1 MRVVSDW
8 SLGILRLSL
17 WEWFKLRRRWMPW
30 ILLAMLALFPQIGVV
45 SSYFIYRGDI
55 SASVFEGE
63 SIHTVGAMNAEGNRV
78 VEVSF
83 TCEELQNGSIPQ
95 SVFTLSQEDQ
105 ELIMEHVEGY
115 RDACEQ
121 GDVGDDSGLL
131 ESESRNFFVMP
142 ASISNGLGAAAF
154 MGIVLTMVLAASVM
168 GTEYAWGTLRTS
180 LVSGVAR
187 RKFLAS
193 KVVTL
198 LAVAVGGLLV
208 TGLFLALTSLLFTFL
223 IRHVGGEWT
232 EGEWGTVLIVFGKT
246 FYGIVPYLMLA
257 VFFAVLT
264 SSTGIGIA
272 LAMGYYMIEGIT
284 VGILSG
290 LFDWFEPVANFLLG
304 PNVAAWMSHDDVI
317 QVTIGIKA
325 DGDLG
330 AVHYFLVILAYTAAL
345 GAVAFWRFEQKDVA
359 GAKGD

>member
-8 SLGILRLSL
+8 FLSILRLSL

-30 ILLAMLALFPQIGVV
+30 ILLATLVLFPQIGAV
-45 SSYFIYRGDI
+45 SSYFIYRGDV
-55 SASVFEGE
+55 SAGLFEGE
-63 SIHTVGAMNAEGNRV
+63 AIHTVGTMNDEGEV
-78 VEVSF
+78 VEVRF
-83 TCEELQNGSIPQ
+83 TCEELQSGSIPR
-95 SVFTLSQEDQ
+95 SVFTLSEEDQ

-115 RDACEQ
+115 RAACEM
-121 GDVGDDSGLL
+121 GDIPDDSGLL
-131 ESESRNFFVMP
+131 ESESRKFFVMP
-142 ASISNGLGAAAF
+142 ASISNGLGAASF
-154 MGIVLTMVLAASVM
+154 IGIVVAMILATSLI

-198 LAVAVGGLLV
+198 LAVAAGGLIV
-208 TGLFLALTSLLFTFL
+208 TALILALTSLLFTFL
-223 IRHVGGEWT
+223 VRHVGGSWI
-232 EGEWGTVLIVFGKT
+232 EGEWITVFIVFGKT
-246 FYGIVPYLMLA
+246 FYGLVPYLMLA

-264 SSTGIGIA
+264 SSTGVGVS
-272 LAMGYYMIEGIT
+272 LATGYYMIEAIT

-290 LFDWFEPVANFLLG
+290 LFEWFEPVANFMLG
-304 PNVAAWMSHDDVI
+304 PNVLAWLAHDDVI
-317 QVTIGIKA
+317 QVTLGISA

-330 AVHYFLVILAYTAAL
+330 AIHYFLVILAYTAAL
-345 GAVAFWRFEQKDVA
+345 GAAAFWRFERRDVT